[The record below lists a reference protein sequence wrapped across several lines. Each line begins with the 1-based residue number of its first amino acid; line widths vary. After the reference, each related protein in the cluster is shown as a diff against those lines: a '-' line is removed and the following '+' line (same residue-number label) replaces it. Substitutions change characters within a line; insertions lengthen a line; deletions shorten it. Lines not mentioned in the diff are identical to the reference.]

1 MHREAS
7 GTLQRHVL
15 DIEFAHCYGQHAD
28 WLAAWFQRRL
38 ACNGAASE
46 LAQEVFLRLYEQRQ
60 QLPAI
65 REPRAWLTAVAHGL
79 LVNHYRRV
87 DLEKAY
93 LAALSSFPSDN
104 TPGPEQKAVLFET
117 LLELD
122 QCLRDLPRKV
132 RYAFLQAQLEGKKQQ
147 EIAGDLGVSLS
158 MVKKYIAQAQKRCSG
173 VEQAALNFSNLDA
186 RQRLMSSRALATM
199 PRFSRRAVL
208 KSLAVLFGSGGLFYG
223 YHRSD
228 YSADWTSA
236 KGEIQTQILPDGSE
250 LTLDSD
256 TAVDLTFTATQKLIV
271 LRRGRVMINT
281 ASTSRTNDLKPMV
294 RTREG
299 FVQAMGTVFSVEQ
312 GAQSTLVEVF
322 EDSVQWLPLAS
333 GDTHLL
339 KAGEQAEFGRY
350 GLISH
355 QTVSG
360 EKSAWVRGLYVAS
373 SVTLKEWAAEMNR
386 YRTATLYCDKAVESW
401 LVSGTF
407 PLNQP
412 EVALMALQDAL
423 PVQLIQ
429 HNTLAASGPV
439 LLVARDQAE

>member
-46 LAQEVFLRLYEQRQ
+46 LAQEVFLKLYEQRQ

-79 LVNHYRRV
+79 LVNHYRRA

-93 LAALSSFPSDN
+93 LAALTAFPCEN
-104 TPGPEQKAVLFET
+104 TPSPEHKAVLFET

-122 QCLRDLPRKV
+122 RCLRDLPEKV

-158 MVKKYIAQAQKRCSG
+158 MVKKYIAQAQQHCSG
-173 VEQAALNFSNLDA
+173 VEQSALNLSDLDA
-186 RQRLMSSRALATM
+186 RQRLMSSRALAAM

-208 KSLAVLFGSGGLFYG
+208 KSLTVLFGSSGLFYA
-223 YHRSD
+223 YRRSD
-228 YSADWTSA
+228 YSADWISA
-236 KGEIQTQILPDGSE
+236 KGEIQTRILPDGSE

-256 TAVDLTFTATQKLIV
+256 TAVELAFTPRQKLIV
-271 LRRGRVMINT
+271 LRRGRIMVRT
-281 ASTSRTNDLKPMV
+281 ASNLDAQQSKPVV

-299 FVQAMGTVFSVEQ
+299 QVQALGTVFSVEQ
-312 GAQSTLVEVF
+312 KTHSTRIEVF
-322 EDSVQWLPLAS
+322 EDAVQWRSLSQDVPEVLQ
-333 GDTHLL
+333 
-339 KAGEQAEFGRY
+339 AGEQAEY
-350 GLISH
+350 GQNGLRSH
-355 QTVSG
+355 GTLSSDQA
-360 EKSAWVRGLYVAS
+360 AWVRGLYVANS
-373 SVTLKEWAAEMNR
+373 IDLKTWAAEISR
-386 YRTATLYCDKAVESW
+386 YRAAQIHCDIAVENW

-407 PLNQP
+407 PLTKP
-412 EVALMALQDAL
+412 EVALAALQDAL
-423 PVQLIQ
+423 PVQIIS
-429 HNTLAASGPV
+429 HNKLAASPV
-439 LLVARDQAE
+439 LLVVRGHAQ